1 MASYNHQMPATA
13 SRPVFGAPVP
23 MADPSAPAGTFA
35 PGTKIQV
42 GSQKVIIQKY
52 FSEGGFA
59 HVYLVKMPKPID
71 GTDIAVL
78 KRVAVPD
85 KEHLANMRTEVET
98 MKKLK
103 GHRPIVTYYDSH
115 ASQLKGGG
123 YEVFLLMEF
132 CNGGGLIDFMN
143 TRLQNR
149 LTEPEILKIFSD
161 VAEGVACMH
170 YLKPPLLHRDLKVE
184 NVLITS
190 TSHSRRFKLC
200 DFGSTAPP
208 RPAATTA
215 AECRLIEDDVQKHT
229 TLQYRSPEM
238 VDVYRKLP
246 IDEKS
251 DIWALGVLL
260 YKLCYYTTPFEAQG
274 QLAILN
280 ASFKF
285 PSYPPFSDPLKKL
298 IASMLKEKP
307 TSRPNIYQVLRE
319 ACLMQ
324 GIEVPI
330 KDIYAGRTQSETRRN
345 QQLPSPTGNVLSP
358 PVVGAMFAPPPVQQQ
373 VIPDVVPMRRGRPQ
387 ASAPGHAAKPS
398 PSPMRGTN
406 SDPFAALDSKS
417 PPGPVDE
424 ISARFPSLDQFSL
437 LHDGGKFDFD
447 NTSPTHPPPRA
458 LGQRVTEKLADDA
471 FAAPTTKTPVPPSTV
486 KPSSNVVSRAQK
498 IISSNPE
505 LQAVA
510 TSPSIVY
517 QPTPTRPPVSS
528 YVSQGTM
535 TAPTPPPT
543 SQTPAKY
550 TSSPAPRFPS
560 DHHRSTSLP
569 RNQEV
574 TASRSQQFLRPE
586 EIQSVQTTIPRVP
599 SASHLG
605 HVRHA
610 SSSRPSLEGGRPNTD
625 AIDPVART
633 KSSNSRPRPSS
644 TYLESNMDFLREKEK
659 ESNGRPSLDQGRK
672 SYSKDSAVTD
682 PDADEET
689 NIASNVDFLRT
700 MEDNDPSKKDRRRS
714 SGGGNKSKRSSL
726 PSMSLSGTKNLL
738 AGKFGDAFK
747 RFENNTNV
755 PPGPRTPS
763 PLHDMERRDLTPI
776 AGSEATDGRSD
787 DGNILEDMDNMPP
800 EQRREIERRRLSMEE
815 KRVANAAAE
824 YRKQLAERG
833 SAPAPK
839 SIGGVSR
846 ATSIQ
851 NKVKS
856 LLDENQGPSP
866 VKKTAEGYGKYTDA
880 LPRLQQTSTFES
892 QSSSSNPYAKPSITR
907 KPITSTIPTHARTVP
922 SVTAGSSSDISFAKP
937 RSQHPSTHTNPH
949 SHPISHSLPQQI
961 TMSPATISK
970 TGGPRPSAPP
980 KPMHLNSISTG
991 PQNASPPKQSSSQ
1004 SQKARLGGLEA
1015 EMSSREKEDYLADF
1029 SKRFPS
1035 LSGIEMVETDI
1046 GKSERGPA
1054 SGGLSTS
1061 VPGKVDDRGL
1071 RSREV

>member
-1 MASYNHQMPATA
+1 MTSYNPAMPATA
-13 SRPVFGAPVP
+13 SRPVFGAPIP
-23 MADPSAPAGTFA
+23 MTDPSAPAGTFA

-42 GSQKVIIQKY
+42 GSHKVVIQKY

-190 TSHSRRFKLC
+190 TGSSKRFKLC

-229 TLQYRSPEM
+229 TMQYRSPEM
-238 VDVYRKLP
+238 IDVYRKQP

-285 PSYPPFSDPLKKL
+285 PNYPVFSDKLKKL
-298 IASMLKEKP
+298 IASMLKENPK
-307 TSRPNIYQVLRE
+307 SRPNIYQVLRE

-330 KDIYAGRTQSETRRN
+330 KDIYVGRTQSETRRN
-345 QQLPSPTGNVLSP
+345 QQLPSPPDHASTPPIVGAVFSP
-358 PVVGAMFAPPPVQQQ
+358 PPSQQQ
-373 VIPDVVPMRRGRPQ
+373 IIPDVVPMRRGRPT
-387 ASAPGHAAKPS
+387 ASSQGHGPKPS
-398 PSPMRGTN
+398 PSPLRGTAN
-406 SDPFAALDSKS
+406 DPFKALDSKS

-424 ISARFPSLDQFSL
+424 ISNRFPSLDQFSL

-447 NTSPTHPPPRA
+447 KASPTKATMPRD

-471 FAAPTTKTPVPPSTV
+471 FASPALPALRTPMGTSSKPPAT
-486 KPSSNVVSRAQK
+486 VVSRAQQ

-505 LQAVA
+505 LKAVA
-510 TSPSIVY
+510 SLPSVVH
-517 QPTPTRPPVSS
+517 QPTPTRPFNSS

-535 TAPTPPPT
+535 TSPTPPPT
-543 SQTPAKY
+543 GQPVKY
-550 TSSPAPRFPS
+550 NPAPVQRFPATN
-560 DHHRSTSLP
+560 DHHRSSSLP
-569 RNQEV
+569 RNQE
-574 TASRSQQFLRPE
+574 AANSRTQFLRPE
-586 EIQSVQTTIPRVP
+586 ENVSLQSSAPRTP
-599 SASHLG
+599 TFTPQPHHA
-605 HVRHA
+605 RHP
-610 SSSRPSLEGGRPNTD
+610 SSSRPSLEGGRPSNEVL
-625 AIDPVART
+625 DPIART
-633 KSSNSRPRPSS
+633 KSSNSRPRPAS
-644 TYLESNMDFLREKEK
+644 TYLESHMDFLREKEA
-659 ESNGRPSLDQGRK
+659 SGRPSLSDKRPSFSRDGAV
-672 SYSKDSAVTD
+672 KDESSD
-682 PDADEET
+682 DET
-689 NIASNVDFLRT
+689 NIESNVDFLKT
-700 MEDNDPSKKDRRRS
+700 MEDSDSGKHHHRRKS
-714 SGGGNKSKRSSL
+714 SGQKKRSSL

-747 RFENNTNV
+747 RFENNANA
-755 PPGPRTPS
+755 PPRTPS
-763 PLHDMERRDLTPI
+763 PLQEMERKDLTPI

-787 DGNILEDMDNMPP
+787 DGNMFEDMENLPP

-824 YRKQLAERG
+824 YRKRLAEHG
-833 SAPAPK
+833 SSTAPK

-866 VKKTAEGYGKYTDA
+866 IRKTAEGYGRFTDNNP
-880 LPRLQQTSTFES
+880 LHQHKITTST
-892 QSSSSNPYAKPSITR
+892 P
-907 KPITSTIPTHARTVP
+907 
-922 SVTAGSSSDISFAKP
+922 P
-937 RSQHPSTHTNPH
+937 REQILTQLLLN
-949 SHPISHSLPQQI
+949 LPLQRNQF
-961 TMSPATISK
+961 
-970 TGGPRPSAPP
+970 
-980 KPMHLNSISTG
+980 
-991 PQNASPPKQSSSQ
+991 KQ
-1004 SQKARLGGLEA
+1004 
-1015 EMSSREKEDYLADF
+1015 EDQW
-1029 SKRFPS
+1029 
-1035 LSGIEMVETDI
+1035 G
-1046 GKSERGPA
+1046 
-1054 SGGLSTS
+1054 
-1061 VPGKVDDRGL
+1061 
-1071 RSREV
+1071 